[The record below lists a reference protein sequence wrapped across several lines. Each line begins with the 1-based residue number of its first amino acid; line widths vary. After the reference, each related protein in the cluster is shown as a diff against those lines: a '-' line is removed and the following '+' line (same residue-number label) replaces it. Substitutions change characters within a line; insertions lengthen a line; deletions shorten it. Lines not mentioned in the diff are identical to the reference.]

1 MFEEVILAVL
11 ITAGVL
17 LIFGGIGLWVF
28 ADWMENNEE

>member
-1 MFEEVILAVL
+1 MFEVILTVL

-17 LIFGGIGLWVF
+17 IIMAGVGLWVF

>member
-1 MFEEVILAVL
+1 MYEVILTVL

-17 LIFGGIGLWVF
+17 IIMAGVGLWVF

>member
-1 MFEEVILAVL
+1 MYEIILTVL

-17 LIFGGIGLWVF
+17 LIMAGVGLWVF

>member
-1 MFEEVILAVL
+1 MFEVIITVL

-17 LIFGGIGLWVF
+17 LIMAGVGLWVF